1 MPIFSVQFS
10 VTVSGV
16 GAAVVTIPNITA
28 TDAGQAIT
36 VAQSTLV
43 QVQAIGVL
51 RTAP

>member
-16 GAAVVTIPNITA
+16 GAATVVIPNINA
-28 TDAGQAIT
+28 TDAGQAISQ
-36 VAQSTLV
+36 AQSILV
-43 QVQAIGVL
+43 QVQAIGVV